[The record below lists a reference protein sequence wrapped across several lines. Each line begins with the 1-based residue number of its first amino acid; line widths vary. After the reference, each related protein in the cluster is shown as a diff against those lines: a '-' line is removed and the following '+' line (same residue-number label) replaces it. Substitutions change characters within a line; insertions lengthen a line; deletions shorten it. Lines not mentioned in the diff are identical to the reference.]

1 MKIWNMVNKS
11 LKDQLIATTYTK
23 KGVTSLFMDQ

>member
-11 LKDQLIATTYTK
+11 LKDQLITTTYTK